1 MIIREMTINDYDNVY
16 ALWANTAN
24 MGLRDIDDSKDAIAK
39 FLQRNPGCSF
49 VAEEDGKITGAILG
63 GNDGRR
69 GNIYHAAVDIER
81 RGQGIGTLLLESVKR
96 SFAEQGVTRM
106 SLHVYNTNEIGNAFW
121 KSSGFIK
128 RNDVYYYCY
137 DITKDNP
144 GCGC

>member
-1 MIIREMTINDYDNVY
+1 MIIREMTIGDYDGVY
-16 ALWANTAN
+16 ALWAKTAN

-49 VAEEDGKITGAILG
+49 VAEEDGKIAGAILG

-81 RGQGIGTLLLESVKR
+81 RGQGIGTLLLESVKHA
-96 SFAEQGVTRM
+96 FAGQGVTRM
-106 SLHVYNTNEIGNAFW
+106 SLHVYNTNEAGNAFW

-128 RNDVYYYCY
+128 RDDVYYYCR
-137 DITKDNP
+137 DIENGCL